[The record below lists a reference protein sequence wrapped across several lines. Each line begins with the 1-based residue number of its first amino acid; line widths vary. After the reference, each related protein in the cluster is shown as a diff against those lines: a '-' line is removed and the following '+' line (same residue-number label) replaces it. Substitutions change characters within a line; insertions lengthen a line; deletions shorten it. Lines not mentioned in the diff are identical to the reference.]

1 MSEDKQMI
9 ISLESL
15 NKIASYLATKPWNE
29 VNQLLV
35 LFNGIKEAPAETT
48 LTEEVAQ

>member
-9 ISLESL
+9 VPLESL

-35 LFNGIKEAPAETT
+35 LFNGVKEAPVQ
-48 LTEEVAQ
+48 TEEVSSED